1 MAARA
6 DLVNALVYSS
16 SLAAA
21 FLGGILA
28 LFAPCCVVSVLPTFV
43 GAALER
49 GRMRLPVTAAIF
61 AAGIATVMLPI
72 VLGIGLL
79 GELLAA
85 HHREVF
91 FVVGLV
97 LALLGIQVLSGRPW
111 SLPLPML
118 RLRVSG
124 SSFGGIYTLGLT
136 SGFASSCCAPV
147 LAGVAAMSAL
157 AGTVPGSLGLGL
169 AYVFGMVFPLLIAV
183 PFGDR
188 LDHKRKYARFPQLP
202 RIRLGGRRLP
212 WSDALAAAMFL
223 SIGGLAL
230 YIAYTGQTT
239 YLPDW
244 LASWNRF
251 GDRSGWGSGSGLE
264 RFARNRSGRCTGRPR
279 DRNRVGCVPSLEG
292 RPFYANPL
300 GRRRGERK
308 SRQLTPIARLPPG
321 RIVGS
326 RAWMQQGGSSLAS
339 SLSSGRFSQIALTVS
354 RTNSYQEL
362 TLSSLR
368 CGRHGNRAAKS
379 ASSREIASPCSAGK
393 TWL

>member
-1 MAARA
+1 M
-6 DLVNALVYSS
+6 NALVYSS

-91 FVVGLV
+91 FVVGLF

-124 SSFGGIYTLGLT
+124 SSVSGIYSLGLT

-183 PFGDR
+183 LFWDR
-188 LDHKRKYARFPQLP
+188 LELSRRYAKFPRLP
-202 RIRLGGRRLP
+202 PIRLGERRLP
-212 WSDALAAAMFL
+212 WSDAVAATMFL
-223 SIGGLAL
+223 AIGGLAL

-244 LASWNRF
+244 LATWNRSVTGLA
-251 GDRSGWGSGSGLE
+251 GDLAAGLRGLPAALQAMALAVLAGGIGW
-264 RFARNRSGRCTGRPR
+264 A
-279 DRNRVGCVPSLEG
+279 VH
-292 RPFYANPL
+292 
-300 GRRRGERK
+300 
-308 SRQLTPIARLPPG
+308 
-321 RIVGS
+321 
-326 RAWMQQGGSSLAS
+326 RAWKAGPSMPTAPEMNAAS
-339 SLSSGRFSQIALTVS
+339 EKTVS
-354 RTNSYQEL
+354 
-362 TLSSLR
+362 
-368 CGRHGNRAAKS
+368 
-379 ASSREIASPCSAGK
+379 SRR
-393 TWL
+393 

>member
-1 MAARA
+1 
-6 DLVNALVYSS
+6 VNALVYSS

-91 FVVGLV
+91 FVVGLF

-111 SLPLPML
+111 SLPLPMI

-124 SSFGGIYTLGLT
+124 SSVGGIYSLGLT

-183 PFGDR
+183 LLWDRLELRRRYTRFPRLSRIRFGDR
-188 LDHKRKYARFPQLP
+188 Q
-202 RIRLGGRRLP
+202 LP
-212 WSDALAAAMFL
+212 WSDAVAAAMFL
-223 SIGGLAL
+223 AIGGLAL

-244 LASWNRF
+244 LAAWNRSATGLT
-251 GDRSGWGSGSGLE
+251 GDLAAALRGLPVIAQAAALAVLAAGIGWGVYQAWTAE
-264 RFARNRSGRCTGRPR
+264 PTARSTSEMSTTS
-279 DRNRVGCVPSLEG
+279 DR
-292 RPFYANPL
+292 A
-300 GRRRGERK
+300 
-308 SRQLTPIARLPPG
+308 
-321 RIVGS
+321 
-326 RAWMQQGGSSLAS
+326 
-339 SLSSGRFSQIALTVS
+339 
-354 RTNSYQEL
+354 
-362 TLSSLR
+362 
-368 CGRHGNRAAKS
+368 
-379 ASSREIASPCSAGK
+379 ASSRR
-393 TWL
+393 

>member
-1 MAARA
+1 
-6 DLVNALVYSS
+6 VNALVYSS

-79 GELLAA
+79 GELLAT

-91 FVVGLV
+91 FVVGLF
-97 LALLGIQVLSGRPW
+97 LALLGVQVLSGRPW
-111 SLPLPML
+111 ALPMPML

-124 SSFGGIYTLGLT
+124 SSIGGVYALGLT

-183 PFGDR
+183 LFWDR
-188 LDHKRKYARFPQLP
+188 LELSKRWARLPRLP
-202 RIRLGGRRLP
+202 RIRLGRRRLP
-212 WSDALAAAMFL
+212 WPDAMAAVMFL

-244 LASWNRF
+244 LLAWNRWATGAA
-251 GDRSGWGSGSGLE
+251 GDLAAALRG
-264 RFARNRSGRCTGRPR
+264 
-279 DRNRVGCVPSLEG
+279 VPAVVQAVVLAVVAAG
-292 RPFYANPL
+292 
-300 GRRRGERK
+300 
-308 SRQLTPIARLPPG
+308 IAWA
-321 RIVGS
+321 VY
-326 RAWMQQGGSSLAS
+326 RAWKSD
-339 SLSSGRFSQIALTVS
+339 
-354 RTNSYQEL
+354 
-362 TLSSLR
+362 SSLR
-368 CGRHGNRAAKS
+368 ISSDVGSPPKEAAVT
-379 ASSREIASPCSAGK
+379 RR
-393 TWL
+393 

>member
-118 RLRVSG
+118 RLRLSG

-157 AGTVPGSLGLGL
+157 AGTVSGSLGLGL

-183 PFGDR
+183 LFWDR
-188 LDHKRKYARFPQLP
+188 LDHHRKYARFPKLP

-244 LASWNRF
+244 LAAWNRSATGLA
-251 GDRSGWGSGSGLE
+251 GDLAAGLRGLPVIAQAAALAALATGIGW
-264 RFARNRSGRCTGRPR
+264 A
-279 DRNRVGCVPSLEG
+279 V
-292 RPFYANPL
+292 Y
-300 GRRRGERK
+300 
-308 SRQLTPIARLPPG
+308 
-321 RIVGS
+321 
-326 RAWMQQGGSSLAS
+326 RAWKAGPSTQTPSDVGVAS
-339 SLSSGRFSQIALTVS
+339 EKA
-354 RTNSYQEL
+354 
-362 TLSSLR
+362 
-368 CGRHGNRAAKS
+368 
-379 ASSREIASPCSAGK
+379 ASSRR
-393 TWL
+393 

>member
-1 MAARA
+1 MS
-6 DLVNALVYSS
+6 ALVYSS

-28 LFAPCCVVSVLPTFV
+28 LFAPCCVVSLLPTFV

-85 HHREVF
+85 HHREVY
-91 FVVGLV
+91 FVVGLFLV
-97 LALLGIQVLSGRPW
+97 LLGIQVLSGRPW
-111 SLPLPML
+111 SLPMPML

-124 SSFGGIYTLGLT
+124 SSVGGVYALGLT

-183 PFGDR
+183 LFWDR
-188 LDHKRKYARFPQLP
+188 FELSRRLARLP
-202 RIRLGGRRLP
+202 RLPGLQFGGRRLP
-212 WSDALAAAMFL
+212 WSEAVAAAMFL
-223 SIGGLAL
+223 AIGGLAL

-244 LASWNRF
+244 LASWNRWATGVA
-251 GDRSGWGSGSGLE
+251 GDLAAGL
-264 RFARNRSGRCTGRPR
+264 RG
-279 DRNRVGCVPSLEG
+279 VPV
-292 RPFYANPL
+292 AIQAL
-300 GRRRGERK
+300 G
-308 SRQLTPIARLPPG
+308 L
-321 RIVGS
+321 
-326 RAWMQQGGSSLAS
+326 
-339 SLSSGRFSQIALTVS
+339 IALVAAVLWAI
-354 RTNSYQEL
+354 YQAWRAERPVL
-362 TLSSLR
+362 TQ
-368 CGRHGNRAAKS
+368 
-379 ASSREIASPCSAGK
+379 GK
-393 TWL
+393 PARR